1 MKKLGIVLI
10 FVFFNSLNTFAQK
23 VNEKVEIESSGVW
36 YPGKLLKVNED
47 TNEYYVSYDG
57 WGEGSDEWVTIDR
70 LKYKKATGKY
80 KIGDR
85 IQVEYGMIPEA
96 ATVKEVGENKY
107 LIVYDKTL
115 FGEKWVGEGQIKKL

>member
-1 MKKLGIVLI
+1 MKKLVIVLI

-23 VNEKVEIESSGVW
+23 VNEKVEIESGGVW
-36 YPGKLLKVNED
+36 YSGKILKVND
-47 TNEYYVSYDG
+47 DSSEYYVSYEG

-80 KIGDR
+80 KVGDR

-107 LIVYDKTL
+107 LIVYDKTQ
-115 FGEKWVGEGQIKKL
+115 FGTKWVSEGQIKKL

>member
-1 MKKLGIVLI
+1 MKKYFIALVIAL
-10 FVFFNSLNTFAQK
+10 FSLNAIQAQK

-80 KIGDR
+80 KVGDR
-85 IQVEYGMIPEA
+85 VQVEYGMIPEP
-96 ATVKEVGENKY
+96 ATITEVGENKY
-107 LIVYDKTL
+107 HIVYDKTQ
-115 FGEKWVGEGQIKKL
+115 FGDKWVSEGQIKKL